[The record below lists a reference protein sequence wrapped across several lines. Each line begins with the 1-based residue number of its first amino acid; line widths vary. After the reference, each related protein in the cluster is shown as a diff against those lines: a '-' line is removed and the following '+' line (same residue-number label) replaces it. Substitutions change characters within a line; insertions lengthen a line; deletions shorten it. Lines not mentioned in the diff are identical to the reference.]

1 MRLLLVLAG
10 LSVLTACA
18 ASPRPPGGQPEA
30 LVIAF
35 VDDFH
40 SGVILDRD
48 AVPAGLLPLG
58 GRSVPAA
65 RWVGLHYGE
74 RRWIR
79 GEADGML
86 DALRLA
92 VLSGEGGVQMDL
104 VPWWRHDRGGTEPSR
119 VRLWAFP
126 ATQAEVAG
134 VVGRLDSWIADG
146 GAMEVLAVDSGWW
159 RSSRAWTLTNNCH
172 DFTVDLLAGAGLE
185 LSRPPVIQAE
195 GLRVGLDR
203 AWAERAAG
211 P

>member
-1 MRLLLVLAG
+1 MRLLLVLAS

-65 RWVGLHYGE
+65 RWVVLHYGE

-79 GEADGML
+79 GEADGVL

-104 VPWWRHDRGGTEPSR
+104 VAWWRHDRGGTDPAR

-126 ATQAEVAG
+126 ATRAEVAG
-134 VVGRLDSWIADG
+134 VVGRLGAWIAG
-146 GAMEVLAVDSGWW
+146 GETMQLLAPDSGWW
-159 RSSRAWTLTNNCH
+159 RSDRAWTLGNNCH

-185 LSRPPVIQAE
+185 ASRPPVIQAV
-195 GLRVGLDR
+195 GLRACLDR
-203 AWAERAAG
+203 IWAERTAE